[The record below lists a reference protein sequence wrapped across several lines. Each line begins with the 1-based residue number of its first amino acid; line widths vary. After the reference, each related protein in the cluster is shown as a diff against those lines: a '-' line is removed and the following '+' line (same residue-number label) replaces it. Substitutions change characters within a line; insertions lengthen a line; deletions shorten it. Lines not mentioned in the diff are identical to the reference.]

1 MLYSDCEWNVK
12 TYSSRDGGG
21 ADNLISL
28 RLRSEEVCYG

>member
-12 TYSSRDGGG
+12 TYSSRDGG

-28 RLRSEEVCYG
+28 CLRSEEVCYG